1 MGYPLVNIENG
12 PFIGG
17 FTHWKMVIY
26 CDLMGFY
33 SDSMGYSWDIP
44 DIPSGKHTKKLLK
57 MAIDRVDLP
66 SCKW

>member
-44 DIPSGKHTKKLLK
+44 SGKHTKKLLK